1 MTSFLETAIV
11 WDQTPAKLKLSN
23 YFNLYPKIQ
32 MFIDVPSDYGY
43 NKEQG
48 IFRTY
53 SKIYDVSEC
62 STDIRLKSVLKD
74 SCGTLSFKLVHQDC
88 QKLFTN
94 GCRVRLYLDDRCWFC
109 GFIFIRQF
117 GGKNDMR
124 VVAFDFLRYFKSPLS
139 YMKNQLKTQDGKM
152 GLYASDIFR
161 KICKDLA
168 IPCEVITNS
177 SISVPP
183 QNYDMKTGFNIMDF
197 AITQTLINSPVNNR
211 QYFTYYHETNL
222 PEDEGITDLTQ
233 TELFK
238 TGGTV
243 EFQLRNNLTVDVPI
257 TDRLLIN
264 YNYES
269 SIDKQS
275 YNEIIL
281 YKDQKTYL
289 SKKGK
294 TLKKGKKTGTR
305 IVRTASNDLLK
316 GKWGYLPYY
325 HRCPDS
331 YTEAQM
337 QNVANQL
344 KDILGR
350 ETESIR
356 LSCYGIIGLRAGQ
369 LVGVAIEDI
378 GGTTIGYKKT
388 DEKTG
393 EEQLLPVY
401 RTVQECEIFIEHPLK
416 MEVEISSSAYGEY
429 DL

>member
-1 MTSFLETAIV
+1 MLLESGII
-11 WDQTPAKLKLSN
+11 WGNTPSKVNLAN
-23 YFNLYPKIQ
+23 YFNLYPTIKL
-32 MFIDVPSDYGY
+32 FIDVPSDYGY
-43 NKEQG
+43 TKEQG

-53 SKIYDVSEC
+53 SQIYDVSDC
-62 STDIRLKSVLKD
+62 STDIKLKTVLKNV
-74 SCGTLSFKLVHQDC
+74 CGTLSFKLIHEDC

-94 GCRVRLYLDDRCWFC
+94 GCRVRLYLDGRCWFC
-109 GFIFIRQF
+109 GFIFIRTF

-124 VVAFDFLRYFKSPLS
+124 IVAFDFLRYFKSPLS
-139 YMKNQLKTQDGKM
+139 YMKSQLKTQDGKM
-152 GLYASDIFR
+152 GLTASEIFK
-161 KICKDLA
+161 KICTDLA
-168 IPCEVITNS
+168 LPYNVVTNATIP
-177 SISVPP
+177 VPP

-197 AITQTLINSPVNNR
+197 AITQTLMNSPSDNR
-211 QYFTYYHETNL
+211 EYFTYYHETNL
-222 PEDEGITDLTQ
+222 PQDKDIEDLTK

-238 TGGTV
+238 TSGSV

-257 TDRLLIN
+257 TDELLIK

-275 YNEIIL
+275 YNEVIL

-289 SKKGK
+289 SKTGK
-294 TLKKGKKTGTR
+294 TLKNGKKTGTR
-305 IVRTASNDLLK
+305 IIRTASNDLLK

-344 KDILGR
+344 QDILGR
-350 ETESIR
+350 ETQSIS
-356 LSCYGIIGLRAGQ
+356 LSCYGIIGLRAGH

-378 GGTTIGYKKT
+378 GGTSIGYRKT

-393 EEQLLPVY
+393 ETTLLPVY
-401 RTVQECEIFIEHPLK
+401 RTVQECEMLIEYPLK
-416 MEVEISSSAYGEY
+416 MNISISSASYGEY